1 MDGAIRPER
10 NGNSMRVNNVTI
22 KVGGEAGSGV
32 ATVGLIIAKL
42 MQRSG
47 LQVFMTN
54 DYPSIIKGGHNTL
67 TVRVSSE
74 RIYSLDP
81 APDILIALDKLTI
94 AAHAAELAAGGAIIY
109 DSAKVKESDA
119 AIQRTDVR
127 LLGVPLSKIA
137 TEAGGEIFFNQAAV
151 GATLALL
158 GMDLALHNSLIESTF
173 GRKGADVVGKNKQA
187 AKAGHEFIKNEMG
200 GGHEAS
206 GQAGHEA
213 TSGRGAVFGITIQPQ
228 PPVRRTLLINGNDAV
243 CAGAVAAGV
252 QLVAEYPMSPSSS
265 VLHWMAAHATKYNI
279 VVKHTEDEIAAMNW
293 LCGAGF
299 AGVRC
304 LTATSGG
311 GFSLMAEAL
320 GNAGIAE
327 ISCVVVEDQRAGPST
342 GLPTYT
348 EQADLQFALHASQG
362 EFPRIV
368 ACPGDPAE
376 AFYMAFDVFNMAD
389 LVQTPAIILMD
400 KYLAE
405 SAQTVS
411 YFKSEGLK
419 INRGLLQSDAQM
431 ENYASEQP
439 AMKPAT
445 LNGPWAVG
453 VPATSEQAPAA
464 SGAGDKSQAAS
475 VPASSS
481 KPIFKRHLITPSG
494 ISPRSIPGQ
503 KNGIHVCSSYEHDET
518 GFTSEEAGMRAA
530 MVDKRER
537 KMRAISPLL
546 YQPAF
551 FGEQDA
557 DFLLVSW
564 GSTKGP
570 ALEALKTL
578 RSLNISVKYMHI
590 RYASPFATDAIRAA
604 LKAAKRHL
612 IIEGNS
618 QGQMRNLIREKTGHF
633 IENFYGRYDARPLE
647 PAEIVAQ
654 VKACIGSL

>member
-1 MDGAIRPER
+1 
-10 NGNSMRVNNVTI
+10 MRVNNVTI
-22 KVGGEAGSGV
+22 KVGGEAGTGV
-32 ATVGLIIAKL
+32 LTVGNLLAKL

-54 DYPSIIKGGHNTL
+54 DYPSLIKGGHNTL

-74 RIYSLDP
+74 RIYALDP

-94 AAHAAELAAGGAIIY
+94 ESDAAGLASGGAIIY
-109 DSAKVKESDA
+109 DSAKVKEEDV
-119 AIQRTDVR
+119 AISRSDVR

-137 TEAGGEIFFNQAAV
+137 AEAGGEIFFNQAAV

-158 GMDLALHNSLIESTF
+158 GMDLTLHNSLIESTF
-173 GRKGADVVGKNKQA
+173 GRKGAEVVAKNKQVTA
-187 AKAGHEFIKNEMG
+187 AGHEFVKE
-200 GGHEAS
+200 EV
-206 GQAGHEA
+206 
-213 TSGRGAVFGITIQPQ
+213 GRTPFGISIQPQ

-265 VLHWMAAHATKYNI
+265 VLHWMAAHATKLNI
-279 VVKHTEDEIAAMNW
+279 VVKHTEDEIAAINW

-311 GFSLMAEAL
+311 GFSLMAEGL
-320 GNAGIAE
+320 GNAGMAE
-327 ISCVVVEDQRAGPST
+327 IPVVVVEDQRAGPST

-411 YFKSEGLK
+411 YFRLDGLK

-431 ENYASEQP
+431 EGYTPAGP
-439 AMKPAT
+439 AMKPASIG
-445 LNGPWAVG
+445 GPWAVG
-453 VPATSEQAPAA
+453 VPATNEQAAAAGKSPASA
-464 SGAGDKSQAAS
+464 ADDKTQSP
-475 VPASSS
+475 PASSS
-481 KPIFKRHLITPSG
+481 KPVFKRHLLTPSG
-494 ISPRSIPGQ
+494 ISPRCIPGQ

-518 GFTSEEAGMRAA
+518 GFTSEEPAMRVA
-530 MVDKRER
+530 MIDKRER
-537 KMRAISPLL
+537 KLRVISPLL

-564 GSTKGP
+564 GSTKGVV
-570 ALEALKTL
+570 LEALKTL
-578 RSLNISVKYMHI
+578 KSLGIPVKYMHI
-590 RYASPFATDAIRAA
+590 RYASPFAADAIRAA
-604 LKAAKRHL
+604 LKSAKRHL

-618 QGQMRNLIREKTGHF
+618 SGQMRNLIREKTGHF
-633 IENFYGRYDARPLE
+633 IENFYGRYDARPFE
-647 PAEIVAQ
+647 PAEIVKQ
-654 VKACIGSL
+654 VKACMGSP